1 MTLWKRINQK
11 VNPAIYKQKDSH
23 LNKTLTTTDLLALGI
38 GTLISISIFTLP
50 GIVAAEHT
58 GPAVV
63 ISFIIDAVAA
73 GLVAMNYSEMASAM
87 PFTGAGYSWI
97 NVLFGHFWGWI
108 VGWALLAEFFISIAF
123 QASGISSN
131 LQGLLDSAGLVI
143 PKRLANPIGVK
154 GGYVDIISLIVIIL
168 VSWLVSRGDT
178 QTSRVENALVVLKV
192 LAVVIFVLVGMSAVH
207 TANYHPFIPAHQ
219 IGTRFGG
226 WQGIYAGTSMLFIS
240 YTGFG
245 TVAANA
251 GEAKNPKKSV
261 PFAITGAIAAAAVMF
276 IAVSLVLVGMF
287 PYKMYANNSEPVGWA
302 LRHMATNHPALLFAT
317 ADFVQGIAVLGM
329 FTALISFILASSR
342 LLYSFGRDGMVPSFF
357 GKINKK
363 RLPNNSLFTV
373 TCGGVLLGAL
383 LSFQTLSQ
391 VISAGT
397 LVAFMIVSLG
407 IYALRHREGKDL
419 PKPQFKVP
427 FYPIEPAFA
436 FLVTLIVF
444 LGLSSIA
451 KIYAICWFILGM
463 IVYFSYSMKHSK
475 INAAKVTAA
484 NTKTIDESRK

>member
-1 MTLWKRINQK
+1 MKLWHTINRKADPRIYQK
-11 VNPAIYKQKDSH
+11 KDSH
-23 LNKTLTTTDLLALGI
+23 LNKTLTTKDLLALGI

-58 GPAVV
+58 GPAVA
-63 ISFIIDAVAA
+63 ISFIIDAIAA
-73 GLVAMNYSEMASAM
+73 GLVAMNYSEMASSM

-123 QASGISSN
+123 QASGISNN
-131 LQGLLDSAGLVI
+131 LRGLLSSVGLTI
-143 PKRLANPIGVK
+143 PKSLANPIGVK
-154 GGYVDIISLIVIIL
+154 GGYVDIIALIVIAL
-168 VSWLVSRGDT
+168 VAWLVSRGDT
-178 QTSRVENALVVLKV
+178 QTSKVENALVILKV
-192 LAVVIFVLVGMSAVH
+192 LAVVIFVLVGASALH
-207 TANYHPFIPAHQ
+207 STNYHPFIPAHR
-219 IGTRFGG
+219 IGTTFGG

-251 GEAKNPKKSV
+251 GEARNPKKSV
-261 PFAITGAIAAAAVMF
+261 PFAITGAITAAAIMF

-287 PYKMYANNSEPVGWA
+287 KYTDYANNAEPVGWA
-302 LRHMATNHPALLFAT
+302 LRAIHCVLV

-342 LLYSFGRDGMVPSFF
+342 LLYSFGRDGMVPSYF
-357 GKINKK
+357 GKINRH
-363 RLPNNSLFTV
+363 RLPNNALLTV
-373 TCGGVLLGAL
+373 TIGSIILGAL

-407 IYALRHREGKDL
+407 VYALRKREGNDL
-419 PKPQFKVP
+419 PDPSFKVP
-427 FYPIEPAFA
+427 FYPFEPAVA

-444 LGLSSIA
+444 FGLSSIA
-451 KIYAICWFILGM
+451 KTYAACWFVIGM
-463 IVYFSYSMKHSK
+463 IVYFMYSVKHSK
-475 INAAKVTAA
+475 LNQFKVSRA
-484 NTKTIDESRK
+484 NRKNY